1 MYTRGHFL
9 QDSWPCHLYPPS
21 LGLLFLNPDCPA
33 YRLTLPLSGDL
44 RLLYSILPFL
54 RVPPHLSILM
64 GPVHCP
70 IDRWFCSFLP
80 GIKHIFAK
88 KQTKKNKKT
97 KKPNTLCSW
106 SIYCQKFVLW
116 HFVFRVAYL
125 LELVYIIICS
135 FLIINKMVTG
145 RTFLDQSS
153 EPPASSSPLVLS
165 SQAPPC

>member
-88 KQTKKNKKT
+88 KQTKKT
-97 KKPNTLCSW
+97 KK
-106 SIYCQKFVLW
+106 QKNPTHCV
-116 HFVFRVAYL
+116 HGVFIAKSLYFGILYFAL
-125 LELVYIIICS
+125 LI
-135 FLIINKMVTG
+135 F
-145 RTFLDQSS
+145 
-153 EPPASSSPLVLS
+153 
-165 SQAPPC
+165 